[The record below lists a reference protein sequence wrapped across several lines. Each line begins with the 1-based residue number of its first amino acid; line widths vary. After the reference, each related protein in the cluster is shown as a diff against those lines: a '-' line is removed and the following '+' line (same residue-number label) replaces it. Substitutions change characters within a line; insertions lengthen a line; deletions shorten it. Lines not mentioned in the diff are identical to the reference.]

1 MMNLNIIDRSW
12 TLFLDRDGVI
22 NEERLGKYVLNWQEF
37 LFTDGTLNALAILS
51 QKFGRLIIVS
61 NQRGVGKGLMTEDDL
76 KHIHNEMQ
84 KKIEAAGGRIDKIF
98 YCTETDDNCFNRKPN
113 PGMAL
118 QAFKEFPDIDPA
130 KSIII
135 GNKPSDMLFGR
146 SAGMYTVFVTTTNP
160 AQSFPHP
167 DIDFI
172 FPSLSE
178 FAMAIKS

>member
-61 NQRGVGKGLMTEDDL
+61 NQRGVGKG
-76 KHIHNEMQ
+76 

-160 AQSFPHP
+160 AQPFPHP